1 MSISPNIDLILFEI
15 ITSIPNSTMADSCSM
30 PNPRN
35 KGTLHF
41 KGKDIDIFFSKYKD
55 YADRARLT
63 EIQRCEFL
71 HLYFSKK
78 ERQVLDILEEFQCH
92 DWDKLKEELW
102 SLYASSCASGSVSP
116 LRERYESKCDR
127 EVRNK
132 LAGHEGVDN
141 SQVSGSQLHAASEF
155 RLSAS
160 QCDMCREL
168 LHDIR
173 DCTETRFLRFLGICD
188 LDASGRVVMR
198 DGSALPPAEGEGGA
212 ARVIR
217 EREAVATELD
227 VFPSKEDTEPEV
239 LTSGTSD
246 YADSSDYGYSITY
259 NYMRD
264 VNEFED
270 SVSVKETEEGHQ
282 HCRRHQLGDELKS
295 L

>member
-1 MSISPNIDLILFEI
+1 MSSIPYIDLITFK
-15 ITSIPNSTMADSCSM
+15 ITMSTPNSTIGMSM
-30 PNPRN
+30 PNPCD
-35 KGTLHF
+35 KEPLHF
-41 KGKDIDIFFSKYKD
+41 KGRDIDVFLSKYEG
-55 YADRARLT
+55 YADRAHLT
-63 EIQRCEFL
+63 EFQRCEFL
-71 HLYFSKK
+71 RLYFSKK
-78 ERQVLDILEEFQCH
+78 ERRVLDILKGFQCC
-92 DWDKLKEELW
+92 DWDKLKEKFW

-116 LRERYESKCDR
+116 LRERYKSKCNQ
-127 EVRNK
+127 EVRNE
-132 LAGHEGVDN
+132 LVGHKGDDN
-141 SQVSGSQLHAASEF
+141 SQASGSQLHAASEF

-160 QCDMCREL
+160 QCDMCGES

-173 DCTETRFLRFLGICD
+173 DCTETRFLRFLGICN

-212 ARVIR
+212 AQVIR
-217 EREAVATELD
+217 EREAAATELD
-227 VFPSKEDTEPEV
+227 VFPSKEDTEPKV